1 MKLQGYEYQKTTEQA
16 LLSGKEP
23 VQIGQKSSTLSLSIG
38 QIITGEVLSV
48 NGKEIQLGL
57 NQNFLLH
64 ALLEKEHN
72 YSKGQLL
79 SFEVMKNPNSQTLLL
94 RPLFENL
101 SKDPSILKALE
112 AANLE
117 LNPTTEKMV
126 TFLMSQGMPID
137 KVSLQEVYKDLVL
150 FQNETAGN
158 LPDILKLHQLDIP
171 VTIEN
176 LNQLSISNQFQQVML
191 ESIQLVSNQIMDVI
205 GSDIVSQKNETEIG
219 QTLFHQQEPLP
230 KEVLDILLHVFKNT
244 KDTLDAEFPYEK
256 PEQLPKDIQ
265 VTDFLKPN
273 VHVKDAL
280 PSEVINLLTRL
291 GFDAKDLSQSFEQ
304 EEFYK
309 ILQTLAPKL
318 EGKDSIEFIRD
329 VKEFMQHDFLKNSIQ
344 GLIEKNWFVEPEQV
358 AQKDVLTKLY
368 ETIRNQGMELLKQ
381 LESKLDQQHP
391 LMKSVRN
398 IVEHVDFINHLN
410 QSMQYLEIPLRR
422 KGMNAQGDLYVYTNK
437 KSLAKKEG
445 PITAHLSLHMEHLGQ
460 VEVQI
465 SLERNKVKNDFLLE
479 TEELMNFIEEHM
491 SLLDE
496 RLKKRGYEV
505 SSVVHKK
512 EDKSYGL
519 SQIFNEEEKKTVIAK
534 YSFDVRA

>member
-1 MKLQGYEYQKTTEQA
+1 MKLQGYEYLKTTEQA

-23 VQIGQKSSTLSLSIG
+23 LQIGPKSTTLSLSVG

-48 NGKEIQLGL
+48 NGKEIHIGL

-64 ALLEKEHN
+64 ALLEKENN
-72 YSKGQLL
+72 YSKGQQL
-79 SFEVMKNPNSQTLLL
+79 SFEVMKHPNSQTLLL

-101 SKDPSILKALE
+101 SKDPSLLKALE

-117 LNPTTEKMV
+117 LNPNTEKMV
-126 TFLMSQGMPID
+126 TFLMNQGMAID
-137 KVSLQEVYKDLVL
+137 KASLQEVYKDLVL
-150 FQNETAGN
+150 FQNEKTDN
-158 LPDILKLHQLDIP
+158 LSDILKLHQLGVP
-171 VTIEN
+171 VTVEN

-191 ESIQLVSNQIMDVI
+191 ESIQLVSKQIMKVI
-205 GSDIVSQKNETEIG
+205 NPDILSQKNEMELG
-219 QTLFHQQEPLP
+219 QTTSNQQVPLP
-230 KEVLDILLHVFKNT
+230 KEMIDILLHVFKNT
-244 KDTLDAEFPYEK
+244 KIDLDPEILYEE
-256 PEQLPKDIQ
+256 PEQLSNEIQ
-265 VTDFLKPN
+265 KKDFLQPN
-273 VHVKDAL
+273 ALVKDPL
-280 PSEVINLLTRL
+280 PSEVINLLIRL
-291 GFDAKDLSQSFEQ
+291 GFDAQDLSQSFEQ

-318 EGKDSIEFIRD
+318 ESKPNMEFFRDAKEFI
-329 VKEFMQHDFLKNSIQ
+329 QQDFLKNSIQ

-381 LESKLDQQHP
+381 LETKLDQQHP

-465 SLERNKVKNDFLLE
+465 SLERNKVTNDFLLE

>member
-23 VQIGQKSSTLSLSIG
+23 LQIGQKSSTLSLSIG

-64 ALLEKEHN
+64 ALLEKEN
-72 YSKGQLL
+72 SYSKGQLL
-79 SFEVMKNPNSQTLLL
+79 SFEVMKNPSSQTLLL

-101 SKDPSILKALE
+101 SKDPSLLKALE

-126 TFLMSQGMPID
+126 TFLMNQGMPID
-137 KVSLQEVYKDLVL
+137 KISLQEVYKDLVL
-150 FQNETAGN
+150 FQNETADN
-158 LPDILKLHQLDIP
+158 LSDILKLHQLNVP
-171 VTIEN
+171 VTVEN

-191 ESIQLVSNQIMDVI
+191 ESIQLVSNQIIDVI
-205 GSDIVSQKNETEIG
+205 DSDKVSQKNETEFG
-219 QTLFHQQEPLP
+219 QTLLHQQEPLP

-244 KDTLDAEFPYEK
+244 KDTVDTELSYEK

-265 VTDFLKPN
+265 IADFLKPN

-280 PSEVINLLTRL
+280 PSEVITLLTRL
-291 GFDAKDLSQSFEQ
+291 GFDAKDLSQSYEQ

-309 ILQTLAPKL
+309 ILQTLTPKL
-318 EGKDSIEFIRD
+318 EGKESIEFIRD
-329 VKEFMQHDFLKNSIQ
+329 VKEFIQHDFLKNSIQ

-381 LESKLDQQHP
+381 LETKLDQQHP